1 MPAHALSG
9 RAAALLLCLAAAAGA
24 PAAGA
29 PAAGAPAAGAPAAGP
44 NLEFK
49 IYLGRP
55 ERDEDFP
62 FFARLYLEFNETY
75 LCGAGQIGPRLFV
88 TAAHCLVRI
97 VDGVSPPNPSFLA
110 APHRNPF
117 RRSRRLRR
125 RKRGP

>member
-24 PAAGA
+24 PAAGP
-29 PAAGAPAAGAPAAGP
+29 PAAGA

-49 IYLGRP
+49 ITLGRP
-55 ERDEDFP
+55 GRGEDFP

-88 TAAHCLVRI
+88 TAAHCLVRV
-97 VDGVSPPNPSFLA
+97 VDGVRPAPARFLPPAPETSFSA
-110 APHRNPF
+110 V
-117 RRSRRLRR
+117 
-125 RKRGP
+125 RGYSGGG